1 MIKEERE
8 RWYILFLITIQI
20 FGNRKGVYHIILIL
34 STDNQKI
41 IKKRLKINYSL
52 LIIADVKSEVVEDPG
67 NTHERSVNQVIFIQF
82 RV

>member
-8 RWYILFLITIQI
+8 RWYILFLIPTQI
-20 FGNRKGVYHIILIL
+20 LGNRKGVYHIFLIL

-52 LIIADVKSEVVEDPG
+52 LIIADVKSEVVGDPG
-67 NTHERSVNQVIFIQF
+67 NTHERLVNQIIFIQF